1 MEPNRKH
8 IKVNIP
14 HTEEEYQHGDGE
26 GVWVIVDAETK
37 KDHDEDIVGGVYY
50 GILDDFCGNYPA
62 LSPCDVIFFT
72 MRGPERPV
80 AIFDTLPGRMHTSA
94 RKKELLQQIEMR

>member
-1 MEPNRKH
+1 MEQKKKH

-14 HTEEEYQHGDGE
+14 RTVEEYKHGDGE
-26 GVWVIVDAETK
+26 GVWVIVDTETK
-37 KDHDEDIVGGVYY
+37 RDHDEDIAGGVYY
-50 GILDDFCGNYPA
+50 GILDDRCGNYPA

-80 AIFDTLPGRMHTSA
+80 AIFDTLPGHMFTA
-94 RKKELLQQIEMR
+94 TRKKELLLQIEMR